1 MPEQRPAAPDSSAV
15 RVALWRALHVQLDA
29 PPPVF
34 EDELG
39 LRLAAPEEGWRQRPD
54 MDPEGTKLFR
64 AAIVARARCI
74 EDLVEEQA
82 GRGVGQLVVLGAG
95 LDTFAQRRPELASR
109 LRVFEIDQPG
119 PQAWKRQ
126 RLLELG
132 FGLPAWLRFVPV
144 DFEAGEAW
152 WQRLEAAGFEA
163 RQPAVVAA
171 AGVSMYLTRDTVV
184 ATLRQVAAL
193 APGSTLAMTF
203 LQPMDQAS
211 PEVRPGFKTSAEG
224 ARASG
229 TPFRS
234 FFTPPEMMNLAL
246 EAGFKGASH
255 VSGAM
260 LGQRYFADRTDGLCP
275 PDQAE
280 EMLLAT
286 T

>member
-1 MPEQRPAAPDSSAV
+1 MPEPRPTPDSSAV
-15 RVALWRALHVQLDA
+15 RVALWRALHVQFDA
-29 PPPVF
+29 PPHVF
-34 EDELG
+34 EDDLG
-39 LRLAAPEEGWRQRPD
+39 LRLAAPEAGWRQRPD
-54 MDPEGTKLFR
+54 MDLAGTRLFR
-64 AAIVARARCI
+64 AAIVARARYI

-82 GRGVGQLVVLGAG
+82 GCGIGQVVVLGAG

-119 PQAWKRQ
+119 PQAWKQQ

-132 FGLPAWLRFVPV
+132 FGLPEWLRFVPV

-152 WQRLEAAGFEA
+152 WQRLAEAGFA
-163 RQPAVVAA
+163 VHQPAVVAA
-171 AGVSMYLTRDTVV
+171 AGVSMYLTRDAVV

-203 LQPMDQAS
+203 LHPMDQAS
-211 PEVRPGFKTSAEG
+211 AEVRPGFKASAEG

-234 FFTPPEMMNLAL
+234 FFTPPEMLGLAL
-246 EAGFKGASH
+246 EAGFKDARH

-260 LGQRYFADRTDGLCP
+260 LGQRYFAGRTDGLCP
-275 PDQAE
+275 PDRAE
-280 EMLLAT
+280 ELLLAT